1 MVRTTRQVGD
11 APSQITLDCDRLFD
25 FFEYEKMAD
34 TECRQRCLL
43 KRVGERSQAGP
54 HDRLTGIDT
63 VVAGEDL
70 RVPLNDNGQPYKQ
83 IQETA

>member
-1 MVRTTRQVGD
+1 MVRTTRQLDD
-11 APSQITLDCDRLFD
+11 APNQITLNCDRLFD
-25 FFEYEKMAD
+25 FFKYEKVAD

-70 RVPLNDNGQPYKQ
+70 RVPLNENGQPYKQ